1 MKKVLFMIEHLKGG
15 GAERVICELSKEL
28 SKNFDVTLL
37 IFEDRGTTY
46 KHCNKVININIPG
59 NSNFIKKIINF
70 YKRYKIVRS
79 IKKKEQFDACI
90 SFINTAN
97 LVNVFTGGKNVI
109 CSIRTV
115 MSNVIR
121 NRVSIKLWSVI
132 LNRADIVVS
141 LSNYVKQD
149 LIDNFNICENKIITI
164 YNPCSKAKS
173 RAFEKQLEPGRL
185 PIFISVGRCVEAKGQ
200 WHLLKSFSLLLR
212 SGVNARLIILGEG
225 PLLDELKNLAI
236 KLNIDKSVD
245 FKGFVENPYQW
256 YETADI
262 FVMPSVWE
270 GFGNAIVEAMSC
282 SLPVICTCCSGG
294 PREIINPNNESESLF
309 CKYGILTEPFPKKEG
324 VNLDPFYITKEEKML
339 CKCMELM
346 LESEN
351 MAKYSKMSL
360 VRAKDF
366 SISSIASHWEHLI
379 NY

>member
-1 MKKVLFMIEHLKGG
+1 MIEHLKGG

-212 SGVNARLIILGEG
+212 SGVKARLIILGEG

-245 FKGFVENPYQW
+245 FKGFVKNPYQW

-309 CKYGILTEPFPKKEG
+309 CKYGILTEPFPKEG
-324 VNLDPFYITKEEKML
+324 VNLDPSYITKEEKML

-366 SISSIASHWEHLI
+366 SISSIASQWEHLI